1 MQRAAKRS
9 RSFEEILAEKG
20 AENLGSPG
28 GSQDHW
34 DALSDV
40 KSDMAEAQKSITRLQ
55 KQMAE
60 IWEAL
65 ANEQARRIEAVD
77 DLRKVLDSI
86 QRGER
91 DMSGVP
97 ESQGSESPSSVLGQV
112 IDLTVDDD
120 EGEELEDGQVPEYPE
135 PWEEAYPAPDREV
148 VPESQALGR
157 SD

>member
-34 DALSDV
+34 DAVSDV
-40 KSDMAEAQKSITRLQ
+40 KSDVAEAQKSISRLHN
-55 KQMAE
+55 QMAQV
-60 IWEAL
+60 WEAL

-97 ESQGSESPSSVLGQV
+97 ESQRCQSPTSVLGQV
-112 IDLTVDDD
+112 IDLTVDDE
-120 EGEELEDGQVPEYPE
+120 EGVPEDEDDE
-135 PWEEAYPAPDREV
+135 PWEEAYPAP
-148 VPESQALGR
+148 ESQVEEF
-157 SD
+157 